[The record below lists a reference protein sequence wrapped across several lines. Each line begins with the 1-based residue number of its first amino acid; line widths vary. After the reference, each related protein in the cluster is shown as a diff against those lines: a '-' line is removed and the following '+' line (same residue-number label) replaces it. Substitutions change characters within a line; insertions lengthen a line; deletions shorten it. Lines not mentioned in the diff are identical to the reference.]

1 MSVLTS
7 QWAGT
12 FSSADAS
19 SSVGS
24 VVDILGELA
33 EDDVEWLLT
42 VGRCRELQPG
52 QVLIEHGLEAD
63 GLFVVAQGG
72 LTVVDGAGRTLDT
85 VGPGHVLGEMS
96 FLDARPPSATVIA
109 LTTCSVLTVPRA
121 TLLAKLA
128 LDAGFSARF
137 HRALAVFLTYRL
149 RGRVDDASRAGAPP
163 SALDGNTHLA
173 HARLER
179 LLARLA
185 APSEARLAA
194 SSEVVVTGND
204 LTIEAIVRVATLG
217 ARARLADFALAR
229 IARSRDVLDR
239 LAARGEPI
247 YGLNQGLGALRHLP
261 VSADDNRGFQT
272 NILRSHAVG
281 VGEPYRADVVR
292 AVMLARLNGIARGGS
307 GVQSAAA
314 ELLLAML
321 NLRVHPVV
329 PSRGSIGMSD
339 LAPLA
344 HLALPLIGEG
354 EAELDGVALP
364 GAAALAKVGL
374 TPVELSGK
382 DALALCSANSVALG
396 HGALVLAG
404 AVDLLETAEL
414 AAALSLEAYGSGLA
428 SFDPRVHEIRP
439 HSGQVATVE
448 RLRVL
453 LAGSWLWEAKPP
465 AREPISFRSAAQ
477 VLGACRDVLGLT
489 RRTVETELNSTG
501 DNPVV
506 LADPDAVVPTANFHS
521 AALSLAM
528 DTLSLAL
535 AQATA
540 MATNRVLRLMTPE
553 LSGLPHQLTPAPGP
567 NCGLGVLQ
575 KTATALQAEIRLQA
589 NPASLDYLPVA
600 DAVEDHATMA
610 TLGVARADAVLGFAR
625 SLLAIEL
632 LCAAQAIDLRGQP
645 RLGAGTHVVYH
656 AVRARVPFIAA
667 DVVLAPKLEALH
679 ELVVSRELLHAASA
693 ATGLRWGLDL
703 CD

>member
-1 MSVLTS
+1 
-7 QWAGT
+7 
-12 FSSADAS
+12 
-19 SSVGS
+19 
-24 VVDILGELA
+24 
-33 EDDVEWLLT
+33 
-42 VGRCRELQPG
+42 
-52 QVLIEHGLEAD
+52 
-63 GLFVVAQGG
+63 
-72 LTVVDGAGRTLDT
+72 
-85 VGPGHVLGEMS
+85 
-96 FLDARPPSATVIA
+96 
-109 LTTCSVLTVPRA
+109 
-121 TLLAKLA
+121 
-128 LDAGFSARF
+128 
-137 HRALAVFLTYRL
+137 
-149 RGRVDDASRAGAPP
+149 
-163 SALDGNTHLA
+163 
-173 HARLER
+173 
-179 LLARLA
+179 
-185 APSEARLAA
+185 
-194 SSEVVVTGND
+194 
-204 LTIEAIVRVATLG
+204 
-217 ARARLADFALAR
+217 
-229 IARSRDVLDR
+229 
-239 LAARGEPI
+239 
-247 YGLNQGLGALRHLP
+247 
-261 VSADDNRGFQT
+261 
-272 NILRSHAVG
+272 
-281 VGEPYRADVVR
+281 
-292 AVMLARLNGIARGGS
+292 
-307 GVQSAAA
+307 
-314 ELLLAML
+314 
-321 NLRVHPVV
+321 
-329 PSRGSIGMSD
+329 
-339 LAPLA
+339 
-344 HLALPLIGEG
+344 
-354 EAELDGVALP
+354 
-364 GAAALAKVGL
+364 
-374 TPVELSGK
+374 
-382 DALALCSANSVALG
+382 VALG